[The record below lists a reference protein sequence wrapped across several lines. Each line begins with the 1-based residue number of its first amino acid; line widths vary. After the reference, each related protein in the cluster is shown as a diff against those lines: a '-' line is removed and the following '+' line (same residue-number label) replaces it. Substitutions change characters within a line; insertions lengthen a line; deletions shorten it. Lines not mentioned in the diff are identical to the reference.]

1 MKFRL
6 TLSLVALAS
15 GSAPALAQPFADLD
29 AIDRQVAAFIGI
41 NPAQM
46 AGAFA
51 PVDRRLRL
59 NACARPLSLAWNG
72 NRRETVLVQ
81 CPIAGGW
88 KLYVPIFMASA
99 GTMVAPPV
107 VMKGDAVTVT
117 VKGNGFSVSQAGE
130 ALDAGAIGEWI
141 RVKIGK
147 DGEVRAQILR
157 PGAVGMDLP

>member
-6 TLSLVALAS
+6 ILALAALAS
-15 GSAPALAQPFADLD
+15 GSAPAHAQPFADLD

-41 NPAQM
+41 NPTQM

-72 NRRETVLVQ
+72 NRRDTVLVQ

-99 GTMVAPPV
+99 GVAVAPPV
-107 VMKGDAVTVT
+107 VMKGDALTITVR
-117 VKGNGFSVSQAGE
+117 GSGFSVSQAGE
-130 ALDAGAIGEWI
+130 ALDAGAVGEWI
-141 RVKIGK
+141 RVKVGK
-147 DGEVRAQILR
+147 DGELRAQILR
-157 PGAVGMDLP
+157 PGSVGMDLP

>member
-1 MKFRL
+1 MKLRL
-6 TLSLVALAS
+6 TLALVALVS

-51 PVDRRLRL
+51 PVDRRMRL
-59 NACARPLSLAWNG
+59 NACARPLNLAWNG
-72 NRRETVLVQ
+72 NRRDTVLVQ
-81 CPIAGGW
+81 CPEAGGW